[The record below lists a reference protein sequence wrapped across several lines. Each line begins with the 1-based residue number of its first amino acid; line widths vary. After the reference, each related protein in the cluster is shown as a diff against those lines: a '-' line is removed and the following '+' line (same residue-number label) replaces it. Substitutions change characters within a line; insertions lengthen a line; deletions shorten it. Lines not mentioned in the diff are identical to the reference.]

1 VLIDDVCPVRCFRRF
16 FEHFSVIKSGV
27 KVANLEFLM
36 EYNERRDRNIVLSVI
51 KTSKFVRI
59 LSKIKDKHISSHV
72 QIKMTETNKA
82 QNQSTSTLP
91 KGCFVF

>member
-1 VLIDDVCPVRCFRRF
+1 MLIDDICPVPCFRCF

-36 EYNERRDRNIVLSVI
+36 EYKERRHRNIVLSVI

-59 LSKIKDKHISSHV
+59 LPKIKDKNISSHV
-72 QIKMTETNKA
+72 QIKMTETSNA
-82 QNQSTSTLP
+82 
-91 KGCFVF
+91 